1 MSEDDLELYLDYLL
15 EEDGIETEDRPDLIK
30 RIKEMINCQST
41 NRKEMLQDTQPVQ
54 SAENYSMLL
63 LPIGYSDGQ
72 FDSNTS
78 IYAQSITASGLA

>member
-41 NRKEMLQDTQPVQ
+41 NRKEML
-54 SAENYSMLL
+54 
-63 LPIGYSDGQ
+63 
-72 FDSNTS
+72 
-78 IYAQSITASGLA
+78 